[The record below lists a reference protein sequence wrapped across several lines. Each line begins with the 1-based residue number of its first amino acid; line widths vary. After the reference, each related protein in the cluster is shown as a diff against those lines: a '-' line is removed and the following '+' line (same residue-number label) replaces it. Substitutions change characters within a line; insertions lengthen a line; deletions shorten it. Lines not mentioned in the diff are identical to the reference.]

1 MAKAKSAAKTA
12 TFEWEGLNKRGQKVT
27 GEMLGEN
34 SAVVKAQLRK
44 QGIAPKRL
52 KRKQDS
58 LFGIKL
64 GGEKGSKKIRN
75 QDITVFLRQL
85 ATMSK
90 AGVALVQALEIVA
103 DGLENPA
110 MQKVVLGIKD
120 EVAAGNDFAS
130 TLKKFPNQFDT
141 LTCSLIESG
150 EQSGSLEKMLDRV
163 ALYKEKSE
171 QLKNKISKALKYPA
185 ITLAIASIVTVVLLV
200 KVVPTFQEMFASFG
214 GELPAPTQ
222 VVVNISE
229 WLQANYLLLMV
240 SIAAA
245 IFGLRHAIKSSPALQ
260 AQVDTQVLKLPV
272 IGNILQKGAIARFAR
287 VLSTTFSAGVPLV
300 DALESVAEASGN
312 VVYRDAIL
320 QIRDDVSTGVQ
331 MNASIRATGVFP
343 NMVAQM
349 VAIGEESGALDAMLD
364 KVASYYE
371 DEVDSAVDGLTSMI
385 EPAMMAFLGVVVGGL
400 LIAMYLPLFSMGD
413 AL

>member
-413 AL
+413 AI